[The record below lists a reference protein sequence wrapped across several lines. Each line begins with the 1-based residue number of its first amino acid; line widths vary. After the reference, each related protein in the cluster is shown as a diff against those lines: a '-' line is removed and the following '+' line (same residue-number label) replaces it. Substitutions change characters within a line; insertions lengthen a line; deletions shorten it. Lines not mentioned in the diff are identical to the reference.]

1 MVTFFILVYLLSW
14 GSYQKTALQVKNQ
27 ATTVNFLLI
36 LSGMIEPSS
45 VCGFLCPFFSYTEGW
60 GGEVKIGKLLQG
72 LVRTIDKVRKVV
84 YLSSD
89 PDTMSKSVVCFLC
102 IHHIVFLVSIFN
114 DSQFPFDWLF
124 NLLLNKLRERK
135 ERNIQNSEADFY

>member
-89 PDTMSKSVVCFLC
+89 PDTITKSVVCFLC
-102 IHHIVFLVSIFN
+102 INYIVILVSILMILTSLLTGYLTYFLCAFN
-114 DSQFPFDWLF
+114 
-124 NLLLNKLRERK
+124 
-135 ERNIQNSEADFY
+135 ADQGPQRFIN